1 MKLKEIK
8 DSVVNFF
15 NSNRN
20 IPWWILSGVIVSF
33 ILILYANLVPVRHT
47 YNIGDIADKD
57 IKASED
63 FLVEDRD
70 ATETHRRV
78 AADNVPTV
86 YDFDP
91 LLSSK
96 LSQQLATAFRDIRNA
111 QESGAFKTQEI
122 DPNPDPAAESR
133 RSLRLKREF
142 EKRAGFAVTKGVYA
156 GLQKN
161 GFSDDI
167 PDAVNSVLSGILG
180 NGVVADKD
188 FLLKEAERGIIL
200 RDIES
205 KNEILTY
212 ESASFYTPEEARS
225 IVKAVGQPLIKEMS
239 HDKREAVLYFTK
251 ILIRPNITLNRNET
265 EERIKKA
272 VAEVNPVLYKIKA
285 GEMLLREGEKV
296 SEPQLLK
303 LKALKSQVKYEQ
315 ISATGLGATMI
326 LLCLLVSTYIIHLE
340 NRNEKTGDHNKKI
353 LFFACVVIMF
363 FLLAEISSS
372 LSKSLTQNQPF
383 SITAASIQLGIPM
396 ASGAMLICLFMGLNA
411 AVSLTVVIAVCTAV
425 VFQNRF
431 EIFIFFLL
439 SGMMAAYWMQNCR
452 ERKVFIKAGVK
463 LGIFNIVAATAMD
476 IYFADLSWTKL
487 IWDWVFAFLG
497 GVGAGIVTAGLTP
510 LIEVTFNFST
520 DIKLLELA
528 SLDQPVLRRLMI
540 EAPGT
545 YHHSVII
552 GSMVEA
558 AASEI
563 GANPLLAKVCG
574 YYHDIGKINKPQ
586 YFIENQS
593 DGINKHDKLAP
604 SMSSLILVAHVKDG
618 VELAKQNNLGR
629 EITDTISQHHGT
641 SLIRYFYDKAKQLKG
656 EDTVKM
662 DDFRYPGPK
671 PQTREAGL
679 VMLADVVESA
689 SRTLE
694 MPTPARIQGLVQNLM
709 NNIFSDGQ
717 LDNCE
722 LTLKDLNNIAKSF
735 NTILNGIYHHRI
747 EYSETPVA
755 VNGKGKDGS
764 PDKQQPKQAQDQAVR
779 HTANGSGH
787 LKRLGLS

>member
-1 MKLKEIK
+1 MKLKIIK
-8 DSVVNFF
+8 ESAANLF

-20 IPWWILSGVIVSF
+20 IPWWIFSGAIVSF
-33 ILILYANLVPVRHT
+33 ILILYTGLVPIRHT
-47 YNIGDIADKD
+47 YNLGDIADKD
-57 IKASED
+57 IKASDD
-63 FLVEDRD
+63 FLVEDKD
-70 ATETHRRV
+70 ATETNRRIT
-78 AADNVPTV
+78 ADNVLTV
-86 YDFDP
+86 YDFDS

-96 LSQQLATAFRDIRNA
+96 LYQHLVTAFRDIR
-111 QESGAFKTQEI
+111 
-122 DPNPDPAAESR
+122 DAAESDNFKTHDPETNLQIPAV
-133 RSLRLKREF
+133 SEKLLRFKSVF
-142 EKRAGFAVTKGVYA
+142 EKRIGFTIPKSVYIS
-156 GLQKN
+156 LEKN
-161 GFSDDI
+161 RFSEDI
-167 PDAVNSVLSGILG
+167 PNAVIAIVSKILDT
-180 NGVVADKD
+180 GVVANKD
-188 FLLKEAERGIIL
+188 FLLKESEKGIIL

-212 ESASFYTPEEARS
+212 ELNSFFSPEEAQGL
-225 IVKAVGQPLIKEMS
+225 VKTIGQPVLKGFS
-239 HDKREAVLYFTK
+239 PDKRDTVLYFVNR
-251 ILIRPNITLNRNET
+251 LIQPNITLNRNET
-265 EERIKKA
+265 EERIKRA
-272 VAEVNPVLYKIKA
+272 VAEVSPVLYKVKA

-296 SEPQLLK
+296 SGHQLVK
-303 LKALKSQVKYEQ
+303 LKALKSQIRYEQ
-315 ISATGLGATMI
+315 ISATCIGAAMI
-326 LLCLLVSTYIIHLE
+326 LSCLLLTIYIIHLK
-340 NRNEKTGDHNKKI
+340 NRNDKIGDHNRKI
-353 LFFACVVIMF
+353 LFYACIVIMF

-372 LSKSLTQNQPF
+372 LSRSLTQNEPF
-383 SITAASIQLGIPM
+383 SITAASIQFGIPM
-396 ASGAMLICLFMGLNA
+396 ASGAMLICIFMGLNTA
-411 AVSLTVVIAVCTAV
+411 ISFSLVIAVCAAI

-431 EIFIFFLL
+431 EIFIYFLL
-439 SGMMAAYWMQNCR
+439 SGMTAAYWMQNCR
-452 ERKVFIKAGVK
+452 ERKVFINAGVK
-463 LGIFNIVAATAMD
+463 LGVFNIFVATAIN
-476 IYFADLSWTKL
+476 IYFADFSWMKL
-487 IWDWVFAFLG
+487 LWDWVFAFLG

-510 LIEVTFNFST
+510 LVEITFSFST

-545 YHHSVII
+545 YHHSVIV

-618 VELAKQNNLGR
+618 VELAKQNNLGQ

-641 SLIRYFYDKAKQLKG
+641 SLIRYFYDKAKQMKG
-656 EDTVKM
+656 EEAVKM

-694 MPTPARIQGLVQNLM
+694 MPTSARIKGLVQNLM

-722 LTLKDLNNIAKSF
+722 LTLKDLHKIARSF

-747 EYSETPVA
+747 EYSEAQTTG
-755 VNGKGKDGS
+755 NGKGKDGS
-764 PDKQQPKQAQDQAVR
+764 PDKQQSKQVQDQAGR